1 MDKVFFVM
9 CCISGEYDGNDN
21 KATPI
26 KKGKHLI
33 TEWSRWKVFFMFSVI
48 WNSQKHRDV
57 PVDECLSTETQ
68 IITSQKSNW
77 NKSY

>member
-33 TEWSRWKVFFMFSVI
+33 TE
-48 WNSQKHRDV
+48 
-57 PVDECLSTETQ
+57 
-68 IITSQKSNW
+68 
-77 NKSY
+77 